1 MQNNTQNTTQTPSYN
16 NIAEAL
22 ETLNIHHSA
31 SELYGLLCALFCAS
45 AQLTEQAWI
54 NGLISQEIEKT
65 EITDKAQKTLINF
78 FNWTNLYI
86 NTYIDDN
93 KSEPFFILL
102 PDSKQEF
109 NHTLIELV
117 IFSQGF
123 LSGLNLA
130 HINSNTQKDPQIIE
144 ALDAL
149 TQISCLDDQEEKDTK
164 SNQENLKICTNYT
177 QEAVHNIIN
186 KLKIPN
192 KSELKN

>member
-1 MQNNTQNTTQTPSYN
+1 MQNNSKNPSYN

-22 ETLNIHHSA
+22 EMLNIHHSSA
-31 SELYGLLCALFCAS
+31 ELYGLLCALFCAS
-45 AQLTEQAWI
+45 AQLTEKAWI

-65 EITDKAQKTLINF
+65 ETTDKAQETLINF

-93 KSEPFFILL
+93 KSESFFILL
-102 PDSKQEF
+102 PDLKQEF
-109 NHTLIELV
+109 NHALTELV
-117 IFSQGF
+117 IFAQGF

-144 ALDAL
+144 ALDSL
-149 TQISCLDDQEEKDTK
+149 TQISCLDDQEEEKDTK
-164 SNQENLKICTNYT
+164 SNQENLKICINYT